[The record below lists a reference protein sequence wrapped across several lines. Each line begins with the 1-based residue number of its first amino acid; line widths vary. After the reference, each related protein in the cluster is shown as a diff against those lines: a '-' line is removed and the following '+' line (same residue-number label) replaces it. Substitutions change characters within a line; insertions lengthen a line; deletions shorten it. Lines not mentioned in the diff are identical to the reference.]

1 MSSWK
6 VEKDGRF
13 FFFFKGEGMRLNYQS
28 LAKKK
33 ISFLME
39 IPNTRKIDR
48 TGTKE
53 VTGTTRSK

>member
-1 MSSWK
+1 
-6 VEKDGRF
+6 
-13 FFFFKGEGMRLNYQS
+13 MRLNYQS